1 MANVWNKMQRA
12 DADYDGIVTG
22 KLNNVAAATVTS
34 NAAAGA
40 SRNTIFRTGS
50 VPTANAAG
58 DSWFDTANN
67 NKVYIATAAGDN
79 QIGSGEW
86 IDTTPDKTAIG
97 LGSVTNDAQI
107 KSDGSNA
114 PDSLKNSEISL
125 SAAGVLSGAGGGTIT
140 PAGLGVIK
148 TDGTNAP
155 NSLKNSQITLTA
167 DSGTVTL
174 NNAGSG
180 SFTKSSIG
188 LGNVSNVTAPTTFS
202 QDDVP
207 TSLAVGDLWID
218 TNDSN
223 KMYRAAAA
231 GADEVKAGEWVALT
245 LQKAALGLVKADVG
259 LTNVDDK
266 SSETIRGE
274 LTKANVTDTG
284 LGKADIN
291 LGNVANESPA
301 TLKTTMALNNVTNES
316 KATMFGSPTFTG
328 TVAGVTA
335 THVGLGNVE
344 NRRQITSFAQD
355 DAPNATGAGD
365 LWTDTNDNNK
375 MYRASAAG
383 TGNWVAL
390 SLQKGALGL
399 DKTDVGLDDVVNQK
413 ITINSTSKGLEI
425 NDVAQ
430 DLNATKLG
438 GDSSATIKAAAVS
451 TAETNIVGASPGTLD
466 TLTKIKTAL
475 NDDTG
480 FNTTITNSI
489 ATKQKAPM
497 TITAND
503 AANSSYDNDPS
514 SEAQGQIGVYNGH
527 LYQVVDV

>member
-1 MANVWNKMQRA
+1 
-12 DADYDGIVTG
+12 
-22 KLNNVAAATVTS
+22 
-34 NAAAGA
+34 
-40 SRNTIFRTGS
+40 
-50 VPTANAAG
+50 
-58 DSWFDTANN
+58 
-67 NKVYIATAAGDN
+67 
-79 QIGSGEW
+79 
-86 IDTTPDKTAIG
+86 
-97 LGSVTNDAQI
+97 
-107 KSDGSNA
+107 
-114 PDSLKNSEISL
+114 
-125 SAAGVLSGAGGGTIT
+125 
-140 PAGLGVIK
+140 
-148 TDGTNAP
+148 
-155 NSLKNSQITLTA
+155 
-167 DSGTVTL
+167 
-174 NNAGSG
+174 
-180 SFTKSSIG
+180 
-188 LGNVSNVTAPTTFS
+188 
-202 QDDVP
+202 
-207 TSLAVGDLWID
+207 
-218 TNDSN
+218 
-223 KMYRAAAA
+223 
-231 GADEVKAGEWVALT
+231 
-245 LQKAALGLVKADVG
+245 
-259 LTNVDDK
+259 
-266 SSETIRGE
+266 
-274 LTKANVTDTG
+274 
-284 LGKADIN
+284 
-291 LGNVANESPA
+291 
-301 TLKTTMALNNVTNES
+301 MALNNVTNES
-316 KATMFGSPTFTG
+316 KATMFGDPTFTG
-328 TVAGVTA
+328 TVAGVSA

-365 LWTDTNDNNK
+365 LWTDTNDSNK

-390 SLQKGALGL
+390 SLQKAALGL
-399 DKTDVGLDDVVNQK
+399 VKADVGLGDVVNQK
-413 ITINSTSKGLEI
+413 IAINSTSKSLEI